1 MFIYDNVS
9 LSSSYNNV
17 LDQGF
22 SENQNMNLFSNNF
35 FGSVPLLDNG
45 WKYVITRQ
53 VTDDS
58 TIFTHVIQQSQ
69 KYMSIYFKWQNNRV
83 PISSENGS
91 KLIFNIT

>member
-45 WKYVITRQ
+45 
-53 VTDDS
+53 
-58 TIFTHVIQQSQ
+58 
-69 KYMSIYFKWQNNRV
+69 
-83 PISSENGS
+83 
-91 KLIFNIT
+91 